1 MTHRRKTEV
10 STKTAETDTCQMSI
24 KIKIILKGTNHMI
37 NKVIL
42 MGRLTKDPE
51 LRYTNNKTPVCSFTI
66 AVNNGYGEKQQ
77 TDFINCVAWNKT
89 AEFVTKYFIKG
100 RMIII
105 ADGRIST
112 RSWETQDGKRAYAT
126 EVVANEVNFGESKT
140 SPQLNTP
147 QTAAQPPMQ
156 DDDDD
161 FTPLDE
167 EDDDLPF

>member
-1 MTHRRKTEV
+1 
-10 STKTAETDTCQMSI
+10 
-24 KIKIILKGTNHMI
+24 MI

-42 MGRLTKDPE
+42 MGRLTRDPE
-51 LRYTNNKTPVCSFTI
+51 MRHTNSGTPVTTFSI
-66 AVNNGYGEKQQ
+66 AIDNGYGDNKR
-77 TDFINCVAWNKT
+77 TDFVNCLAWNKT
-89 AEFVTKYFIKG
+89 AEFVTNYFTKG
-100 RMIII
+100 KMIIVI
-105 ADGRIST
+105 GRITT

-126 EVVANEVNFGESKT
+126 EVVAKEVSFGESKT

-167 EDDDLPF
+167 DDDDLPF

>member
-1 MTHRRKTEV
+1 
-10 STKTAETDTCQMSI
+10 
-24 KIKIILKGTNHMI
+24 MI

-42 MGRLTKDPE
+42 MGRLTRDPE
-51 LRYTNNKTPVCSFTI
+51 MRHTNSGTPVTTFSI
-66 AVNNGYGEKQQ
+66 AIDNGYGENQR
-77 TDFINCVAWNKT
+77 TDFVNCLAWNKT
-89 AEFVTKYFIKG
+89 AEFVTKYFAKG
-100 RMIII
+100 KMIIVI
-105 ADGRIST
+105 GRIAT

-126 EVVANEVNFGESKT
+126 EVIANEVNFGESKT

>member
-1 MTHRRKTEV
+1 
-10 STKTAETDTCQMSI
+10 
-24 KIKIILKGTNHMI
+24 MI

-42 MGRLTKDPE
+42 MGRLTRDPE
-51 LRYTNNKTPVCSFTI
+51 MRHTNSGTPVTTFSI
-66 AVNNGYGEKQQ
+66 AIDNGYGDNKR
-77 TDFINCVAWNKT
+77 TDFVNCLAWNKT
-89 AEFVTKYFIKG
+89 AEFVTKYFTKG
-100 RMIII
+100 KMIIVI
-105 ADGRIST
+105 GRITT

-126 EVVANEVNFGESKT
+126 EVVANEVNFGETKT

-167 EDDDLPF
+167 DDDLPF

>member
-1 MTHRRKTEV
+1 
-10 STKTAETDTCQMSI
+10 
-24 KIKIILKGTNHMI
+24 MI

-89 AEFVTKYFIKG
+89 AEFVTKYFTKG
-100 RMIII
+100 KMIIVI
-105 ADGRIST
+105 GRITT

-140 SPQLNTP
+140 SPQLNTS

-156 DDDDD
+156 DDD

>member
-1 MTHRRKTEV
+1 
-10 STKTAETDTCQMSI
+10 
-24 KIKIILKGTNHMI
+24 MI

-66 AVNNGYGEKQQ
+66 AINSGYGENQR
-77 TDFINCVAWNKT
+77 TDFVNCLAWNKT
-89 AEFVTKYFIKG
+89 AEFVTKYFTKG
-100 RMIII
+100 KMIVI

-126 EVVANEVNFGESKT
+126 EVVAKEVSFGETKS
-140 SPQLNTP
+140 SQ
-147 QTAAQPPMQ
+147 QTATQQPMQ

-167 EDDDLPF
+167 EDDDLSF

>member
-1 MTHRRKTEV
+1 
-10 STKTAETDTCQMSI
+10 
-24 KIKIILKGTNHMI
+24 MI

-167 EDDDLPF
+167 DDDLPF

>member
-1 MTHRRKTEV
+1 
-10 STKTAETDTCQMSI
+10 
-24 KIKIILKGTNHMI
+24 MI

-126 EVVANEVNFGESKT
+126 EVIANEVNFGETKS
-140 SPQLNTP
+140 SQ
-147 QTAAQPPMQ
+147 QTATQRPMQ

-161 FTPLDE
+161 FTLLDE

>member
-1 MTHRRKTEV
+1 
-10 STKTAETDTCQMSI
+10 
-24 KIKIILKGTNHMI
+24 MI

-42 MGRLTKDPE
+42 MGRLTRDPE
-51 LRYTNNKTPVCSFTI
+51 MRHTNSGTPVTTFSI
-66 AVNNGYGEKQQ
+66 AIDNGYGDNKR
-77 TDFINCVAWNKT
+77 TDFVNCLAWNKT
-89 AEFVTKYFIKG
+89 AEFVTKYFTKG
-100 RMIII
+100 KMIIVI
-105 ADGRIST
+105 GRIAT

-126 EVVANEVNFGESKT
+126 EVITNEVNFGESKT

-147 QTAAQPPMQ
+147 QTAAQPLMQ

>member
-1 MTHRRKTEV
+1 
-10 STKTAETDTCQMSI
+10 
-24 KIKIILKGTNHMI
+24 MI

-77 TDFINCVAWNKT
+77 TDFINCLAWNKT
-89 AEFVTKYFIKG
+89 AEFVTKYFAKG
-100 RMIII
+100 KMIII

-126 EVVANEVNFGESKT
+126 EVIANEVNFGETKT

-167 EDDDLPF
+167 DDDLPF

>member
-1 MTHRRKTEV
+1 
-10 STKTAETDTCQMSI
+10 
-24 KIKIILKGTNHMI
+24 MI

-89 AEFVTKYFIKG
+89 AEFVTKYFAKG
-100 RMIII
+100 KMIIVI
-105 ADGRIST
+105 GRIAT

-126 EVVANEVNFGESKT
+126 EVIANEVNFGESKT

-147 QTAAQPPMQ
+147 QTAAQQPMQ
-156 DDDDD
+156 DDD